1 VWRVFRE
8 SDGPIHCSH
17 ISHLTLHLFILD
29 GIIAI
34 LVPDVSV
41 ADALLGIRGDERD
54 ATGSNNNKSV
64 YATVRRFRLAA
75 ELAESNRT
83 YAMQTR
89 KAPHTVWLDSYVLSL
104 SNSSTAEAF
113 SLASAAMDAVDGWNV
128 LTKAEE
134 VATKLR
140 VRHLQDQPLANLS
153 GGERK
158 RVALAAALV
167 QDPSVLLLDEPTNF
181 LSLAGVQWLSDLL
194 KDNKKLTILMVT
206 HDRAFLDDVCD
217 RIVELDQGK
226 LVRVAHD

>member
-1 VWRVFRE
+1 
-8 SDGPIHCSH
+8 
-17 ISHLTLHLFILD
+17 
-29 GIIAI
+29 
-34 LVPDVSV
+34 
-41 ADALLGIRGDERD
+41 
-54 ATGSNNNKSV
+54 
-64 YATVRRFRLAA
+64 
-75 ELAESNRT
+75 
-83 YAMQTR
+83 
-89 KAPHTVWLDSYVLSL
+89 
-104 SNSSTAEAF
+104 
-113 SLASAAMDAVDGWNV
+113 MDAVDGWNV

-217 RIVELDQGK
+217 RIVELDQGQ
-226 LVRVAHD
+226 LVRLAND